1 MVPEH
6 RGRSLSVALCAVT
19 KGARS
24 RSVTFITGGGEFTD
38 HLRAPFVVRWRAS
51 SPANAQIP
59 QGSNVSSCQ
68 GHAVSPGEVFV
79 VVGAVF
85 EAAVEDPDEAVSQGS

>member
-1 MVPEH
+1 MH
-6 RGRSLSVALCAVT
+6 DWKRRGS
-19 KGARS
+19 
-24 RSVTFITGGGEFTD
+24 
-38 HLRAPFVVRWRAS
+38 LRAVDKWLGCWISCGGPS
-51 SPANAQIP
+51 SFAGAHAQIP

-79 VVGAVF
+79 VEGAVF

>member
-1 MVPEH
+1 M
-6 RGRSLSVALCAVT
+6 GAVRKT
-19 KGARS
+19 
-24 RSVTFITGGGEFTD
+24 
-38 HLRAPFVVRWRAS
+38 LREPFVVAGS
-51 SPANAQIP
+51 YLAGDAQGPAGDAQGPTGDAQGPTGDAQIP

-79 VVGAVF
+79 VEGAVF